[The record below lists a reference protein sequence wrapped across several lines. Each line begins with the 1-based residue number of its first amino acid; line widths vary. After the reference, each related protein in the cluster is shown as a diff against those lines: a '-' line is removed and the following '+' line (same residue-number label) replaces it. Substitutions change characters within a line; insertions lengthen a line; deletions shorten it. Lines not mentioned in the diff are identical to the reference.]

1 MFTAKVW
8 IMEITQEMTAA
19 PAPKS
24 PFAFEKLDWPSA
36 EEAFQ
41 SLQAGKS
48 RTLIHGVPGS
58 AKSFLLAWFYR
69 KLREKNPWLLVTP
82 TREEALVLQDD
93 LSTWL
98 PEVPVYLCPSW
109 ETLPQDVETPDP
121 ELVGERQR
129 TFYRLTQDEACI
141 VVAPLMGALQCTMT
155 PDEWI
160 DEVLILKKGQEV
172 PANLKERLV
181 ALGYEPVTQV
191 VQLGQFAMRGGILD
205 LASPGSPSGPVRL
218 ELFGDT
224 LDSVRPLDILN
235 QRSSGNLEDVYVFP
249 AHEIVLK
256 DETRYNLR
264 QALKSKVKAGSAQ
277 APSRWAQE
285 ALDLFGQTHSFPGWQ
300 WQGIG
305 ALEKRGCLFDYLPKE
320 TRIFLMEPLA
330 FERKWEELQD
340 LLSGC
345 NRQAKED
352 GSDLFDALDLF
363 SDTGFL
369 KKALGKGQAAGLSQ
383 IDQDLFQEPAD
394 FSHAVPGR
402 SLAPY
407 YGKFATF
414 TGDLKKWLKEPK
426 AGSEVSRKSQVLL
439 WCHNKGERERLSEL
453 LRQEDI
459 ATKDNPQLS
468 MVLGEIEQSFAF
480 DDIRLHV
487 LPDHDL
493 FRRYRGRRHRRVRAV
508 SGGKPLSSLNEISIG
523 DWTVHVDSGICLYR
537 GLTPLTIDGVT
548 REYIQLEF
556 ADNEKI
562 YLPSD
567 QIALI
572 QRYIG
577 SEGSPVLSKL
587 GGEQWSKAKAK
598 VRREVEAIARELMA
612 LYSTRQVLK
621 KRPFPPDTP
630 WQHEFEDAFPYDLTP
645 GQYTSVRD
653 LKRDMESD
661 RVMDRLVCGD
671 VGYGKTEVAMRAA
684 FKAVQDHRQV
694 AILVPTTILAQQHY
708 NTFKERMGE
717 YPVEI
722 QMLSRFRSK
731 AEIKKTLD
739 LAREGKVDIVIGTH
753 RLLTKDVRFASLGLL
768 IIDEEHRFGVS
779 QKEKLKALK
788 HDVDVLTLTATP
800 IPRTLHM
807 SLSGIREISVIDT
820 PPKNRRSVL
829 TQVSPL
835 DDRLVA
841 EAIRREMN
849 REGQVF
855 YVHNHVKDIERI
867 ADRLHKLVPEAKLGV
882 AHGQLTEH
890 ELESIMLDFVDKEYH
905 VLVCTSIIESG
916 LDMPNVN
923 TLIVERA
930 DAFGLAQLYQ
940 LKGRVGRTDRQAYAY
955 FFYPR
960 HVTLRELAQKRL
972 EVLQEFSS
980 LGSGMHVAMKDM
992 EIRGAGNVLGAQQH
1006 GNMDS
1011 IGFDLYSR
1019 MLSQEV
1025 AHLKGEATA
1034 ADFTPLLSLGVT
1046 AYFPKEYIPDE
1057 TLKIEFYRRLA
1068 EATEEGQLTQIE
1080 EELQDRFG
1088 PLPLEAQMLL
1098 KVAAFRPQAKRLGIQ
1113 KLEAQNGWV
1122 ALQWHPDLTPAPE
1135 RVEKWFKQ
1143 WPPSRIRFAPQDPN
1157 SVSFRVMKGDEGP
1170 EKQMGA
1176 VQKLLKDIS
1185 AV

>member
-1 MFTAKVW
+1 
-8 IMEITQEMTAA
+8 
-19 PAPKS
+19 
-24 PFAFEKLDWPSA
+24 
-36 EEAFQ
+36 
-41 SLQAGKS
+41 
-48 RTLIHGVPGS
+48 
-58 AKSFLLAWFYR
+58 
-69 KLREKNPWLLVTP
+69 
-82 TREEALVLQDD
+82 
-93 LSTWL
+93 
-98 PEVPVYLCPSW
+98 
-109 ETLPQDVETPDP
+109 
-121 ELVGERQR
+121 
-129 TFYRLTQDEACI
+129 
-141 VVAPLMGALQCTMT
+141 
-155 PDEWI
+155 
-160 DEVLILKKGQEV
+160 
-172 PANLKERLV
+172 
-181 ALGYEPVTQV
+181 
-191 VQLGQFAMRGGILD
+191 
-205 LASPGSPSGPVRL
+205 
-218 ELFGDT
+218 
-224 LDSVRPLDILN
+224 
-235 QRSSGNLEDVYVFP
+235 
-249 AHEIVLK
+249 
-256 DETRYNLR
+256 
-264 QALKSKVKAGSAQ
+264 
-277 APSRWAQE
+277 
-285 ALDLFGQTHSFPGWQ
+285 
-300 WQGIG
+300 
-305 ALEKRGCLFDYLPKE
+305 
-320 TRIFLMEPLA
+320 MEPLA

-340 LLSGC
+340 LLAGC
-345 NRQAKED
+345 NKQARED
-352 GSDLFDALDLF
+352 GSDLFDAQDLF
-363 SDTGFL
+363 SDITFV
-369 KKALGKGQAAGLSQ
+369 KKSLQKGRAAGISQ
-383 IDQDLFQEPAD
+383 INQDLFQEPAD
-394 FSHAVPGR
+394 FSHEVPGR
-402 SLAPY
+402 SLTPY

-414 TGDLKKWLKEPK
+414 TSDLKKWLKSPPP
-426 AGSEVSRKSQVLL
+426 GSDPEKEKDRKSQVVL

-453 LRQEDI
+453 LREEDI
-459 ATKDNPQLS
+459 AAKDNPQLS

-480 DDIRLHV
+480 DDINLHV

-493 FRRYRGRRHRRVRAV
+493 FRRYRGRRHRRFRAV
-508 SGGKPLSSLNEISIG
+508 SGGKPLSSLSEISIG
-523 DWTVHVDSGICLYR
+523 DWTVHVDCGICLYR

-587 GGEQWSKAKAK
+587 GGEQWGKAKAK
-598 VRREVEAIARELMA
+598 VRGEVEAIARELMA

-630 WQHEFEDAFPYDLTP
+630 WQHEFEDSFLYDLTP

-653 LKRDMESD
+653 VKRDMESD

-684 FKAVQDHRQV
+684 FKAVQDKRQV
-694 AILVPTTILAQQHY
+694 AVLVPTTILAQQHY
-708 NTFKERMGE
+708 NTFKERMAE
-717 YPVEI
+717 YPVEV

-753 RLLTKDVRFASLGLL
+753 RLLTKDVRFANLGLL

-820 PPKNRRSVL
+820 APKNRRSVL
-829 TQVSPL
+829 SQVAPL

-855 YVHNHVKDIERI
+855 YVHNHVTDIERI
-867 ADRLHKLVPEAKLGV
+867 ADRLHKLVPEAKLAV
-882 AHGQLTEH
+882 AHGQLTEQ
-890 ELESIMLDFVDKEYH
+890 ELESVMMDFVDREYH

-1068 EATEEGQLTQIE
+1068 EATEEGQLAQIE
-1080 EELQDRFG
+1080 EELADRFG
-1088 PLPLEAQMLL
+1088 PMPLEAQMLL

-1122 ALQWHPDLTPAPE
+1122 ALQWHPDLKPTSE
-1135 RVEKWFKQ
+1135 KVEKWFKQ

-1170 EKQMGA
+1170 EKQMEA
-1176 VQKLLKDIS
+1176 VQRLLKDLS
-1185 AV
+1185 K

>member
-1 MFTAKVW
+1 M
-8 IMEITQEMTAA
+8 TQSENNLES
-19 PAPKS
+19 PALKG
-24 PFAFEKLDWPSA
+24 PFAFDRLAWPAA
-36 EEAFQ
+36 EEAAQ
-41 SLQAGKS
+41 SLRKKTPQ
-48 RTLIHGVPGS
+48 TLIHGVPGS
-58 AKSFLLAWFYR
+58 AKAFLLSWFFQN
-69 KLREKNPWLLVTP
+69 LDEKNPWLILTP
-82 TREEALVLQDD
+82 SREEALILQDD
-93 LSTWL
+93 LLSWL
-98 PEVPVYLCPSW
+98 PQVPVFLCPSW
-109 ETLPQDVETPDP
+109 EVLPQDAEMPDP
-121 ELVGERQR
+121 ELIGERQR
-129 TFYRLTQDEACI
+129 TFYQLLQGGRC
-141 VVAPLMGALQCTMT
+141 VVIAPLMGALQRTMT
-155 PDEWI
+155 PEEWL
-160 DEVLILKKGQEV
+160 DQVFILKKNGEA
-172 PANLKERLV
+172 PGDLKQRLV
-181 ALGYEPVTQV
+181 ALGYEPVAQV
-191 VQLGQFAMRGGILD
+191 VKQGQFAMRGGILD

-218 ELFGDT
+218 EFFGDT
-224 LDSVRPLDILN
+224 VETVRPLDILN
-235 QRSSGNLEDVYVFP
+235 QRSSGNLDEVYVFP

-256 DETRYNLR
+256 DTTRYNLR
-264 QALKSKVKAGSAQ
+264 QALKNKVKETEGGSS
-277 APSRWAQE
+277 SRWAGD
-285 ALDLFGQTHSFPGWQ
+285 ALELFNATFQFPGWE
-300 WQGIG
+300 WNAVG
-305 ALEKRGCLFDYLPKE
+305 ALEKKACLLDYLPKDS
-320 TRIFLMEPLA
+320 RIFLMEPLA
-330 FERKWEELQD
+330 FERKWEDFQGVLA
-340 LLSGC
+340 GC
-345 NRQAKED
+345 DKQAREN
-352 GSDLFDALDLF
+352 GADLFESGELF
-363 SDTGFL
+363 SDMKFL
-369 KKALGKGQAAGLSQ
+369 IKALGRGQAAGLAQ
-383 IDQDLFQEPAD
+383 LNQDLFQKQPEA
-394 FSHAVPGR
+394 SHPVPGR
-402 SLAPY
+402 SLPPY

-414 TGDLKKWLKEPK
+414 TSELGKWIGE
-426 AGSEVSRKSQVLL
+426 KSNVIL

-453 LRQEDI
+453 LRQDEI
-459 ATKDNPQLS
+459 QPKENPHLS

-480 DDIRLHV
+480 DDIHLLV

-493 FRRYRGRRHRRVRAV
+493 FRRYRGGRRRQRVRAV
-508 SGGKPLSSLNEISIG
+508 AGGRPLASLSEISLG

-537 GLTPLTIDGVT
+537 GLTPLAIDGIT

-562 YLPSD
+562 YLPTD

-587 GGEQWSKAKAK
+587 GGEQWSRAKSK
-598 VRREVEAIARELMA
+598 VKREVEAIARELMA

-621 KRPFPPDTP
+621 KKPFGPDTP
-630 WQHEFEDAFPYDLTP
+630 WQNEFEDSFLYDLTP
-645 GQYTSVRD
+645 GQYSSIRD
-653 LKRDMESD
+653 VKRDMESE

-684 FKAVQDHRQV
+684 FKAAHDKRQV
-694 AILVPTTILAQQHY
+694 AVLVPTTILAQQHY
-708 NTFKERMGE
+708 NTFRERMAE

-722 QMLSRFRSK
+722 HMLSRFKSK
-731 AEIKKTLD
+731 AEIKKSLD
-739 LAREGKVDIVIGTH
+739 LTREGKVDILIGTH
-753 RLLTKDVRFASLGLL
+753 RLLTKDVKFAKLGLL
-768 IIDEEHRFGVS
+768 IIDEEHRFGVA
-779 QKEKLKALK
+779 QKEKLKSLR

-829 TQVSPL
+829 AQVSPL

-841 EAIRREMN
+841 EAIRREMS

-855 YVHNHVKDIERI
+855 YVHNHVRDIERI
-867 ADRLHKLVPEAKLGV
+867 ADRLHKLVPEAKLAV

-890 ELESIMLDFVDKEYH
+890 ELESVMMDFVDKEFH

-930 DAFGLAQLYQ
+930 DSFGLAQLYQ

-960 HVTLRELAQKRL
+960 NVTLRELAQKRL
-972 EVLQEFSS
+972 EVLQEFST

-1019 MLSQEV
+1019 MLSQEI
-1025 AHLKGEATA
+1025 AHMKGEETA

-1046 AYFPKEYIPDE
+1046 AYFPKNYILDE

-1068 EATEEGQLTQIE
+1068 EAGEEDQLVQIE
-1080 EELQDRFG
+1080 EELKDRFG

-1098 KVAAFRPQAKRLGIQ
+1098 KVASFRPKVKRMGIQ

-1122 ALQWHPDLTPAPE
+1122 SLQWHQDLTPSADK
-1135 RVEKWFKQ
+1135 VAGWFKQ
-1143 WPPSRIRFAPQDPN
+1143 WPPSRIRFAPQDPH

-1170 EKQMGA
+1170 ERQMEA
-1176 VQKLLKDIS
+1176 VQKLLKDLNPG
-1185 AV
+1185 